1 MSSTTIMVT
10 WQSPMIPNGILRFYR
25 VEFTRITDNVVDD
38 ITTTNTS
45 VIIGMLEKF
54 TTYQIQ
60 VFATTVAEGDGSNIV
75 MVTTD
80 EDSKLLYIIVKIIV
94 YVYTFVIKLLTIG
107 VRNRLS
113 VSI

>member
-1 MSSTTIMVT
+1 MVT